1 MVVFKYSMCNMENN
15 TEEFKLRSMF
25 KHSPNGKGMI
35 YDPNGMYPQW
45 KRHYCPQEN
54 VASWFIAPM
63 DKARFYKRL
72 FFEVVIVMVKEK
84 KIV

>member
-54 VASWFIAPM
+54 VASWFIAQWTRHGFIK
-63 DKARFYKRL
+63 DCFLK
-72 FFEVVIVMVKEK
+72 
-84 KIV
+84 